1 MKEIRAR
8 ITMYLTI
15 PDDEAKALYESAK
28 VYEREDGSWVINDI
42 EVTGELLAKFR
53 KEGKVEDGW
62 KDSYI
67 PGPWIEEEWE
77 VKL

>member
-15 PDDEAKALYESAK
+15 PDDEARALYESAK
-28 VYEREDGSWVINDI
+28 AYEREDGSWVINDI
-42 EVTGELLAKFR
+42 EVTGELLDKFR
-53 KEGKVEDGW
+53 KEGKVDDGW
-62 KDSYI
+62 EDSYI

-77 VKL
+77 VE